1 MISTHIDEKHM
12 FFAAKCKLN
21 VFWSV
26 LIIFLTDDIL
36 ILMKKHP
43 IKEERK
49 NK

>member
-36 ILMKKHP
+36 ILMKKTP
-43 IKEERK
+43 NQRGKK